1 MTQTFVVNFL
11 LWPVVVFL
19 QAVLGVFCSA
29 KTQKM
34 AMYQRIARLSLLGS
48 VVVFSMTIPLSL
60 IVTPV
65 IGFKLPVVLGIVL
78 LFVFVL
84 IGNLCDDQDEDKTS
98 KHEFPRAGS

>member
-1 MTQTFVVNFL
+1 MVDFL

-19 QAVLGVFCSA
+19 QAIVGVFSSA

-34 AMYQRIARLSLLGS
+34 ARYQRIARLSLLGS
-48 VVVFSMTIPLSL
+48 VVVLMTIPLCL

-65 IGFKLPVVLGIVL
+65 IGIKLPVVLGVVL

-84 IGNLCDDQDEDKTS
+84 IGNLCDDQDEDKNA
-98 KHEFPRAGS
+98 KHEFPRVGS